1 MNPRPPLFMILPISS
16 SASHRGLRL
25 WVPLLLIWIVL
36 LPVLLVLLPVYFMAC
51 AKLDLHPFK
60 TLGALFMVLGSLS
73 GRHLEVDSPSASV
86 FVHIY

>member
-1 MNPRPPLFMILPISS
+1 MNLMPPLFMIVRILS
-16 SASHRGLRL
+16 SASHRRLRL
-25 WVPLLLIWIVL
+25 WVPLLLVWILL
-36 LPVLLVLLPVYFMAC
+36 LPVVLVLLPVYFIAC

-73 GRHLEVDSPSASV
+73 GTRLEVDSPSTSV